1 MTIKAYII
9 KKNCKTTYAVTLSQC
24 FIFVKLNKKYYICD
38 AILVIKNGVFELE
51 YSNKWSI

>member
-1 MTIKAYII
+1 MAMKAFMM
-9 KKNCKTTYAVTLSQC
+9 KKNCKTTYAVTFSQC